1 MESREN
7 SSHREPLLQMISWLS
22 LSTSF
27 LIHSLTALLFL
38 LYLFKS
44 VKYQHEMC
52 KQSCRPF
59 HTPVNF
65 FSLPTQTRLS
75 QHPFTPHFDSIS
87 IEVLTNSNQQSIPD
101 EAHRFF
107 YIQRNPFSKV
117 LLLQQ
122 DCLDFVP
129 QQLLKVSSLLNMS
142 SVTFHIYS
150 WVFVMP

>member
-44 VKYQHEMC
+44 VNYQHEMC

-59 HTPVNF
+59 HTPLNL

-107 YIQRNPFSKV
+107 YIQHNPFSKV

-122 DCLDFVP
+122 DCFGFCTSTTF
-129 QQLLKVSSLLNMS
+129 K
-142 SVTFHIYS
+142 SVFLTEHEFSYFSHL
-150 WVFVMP
+150 